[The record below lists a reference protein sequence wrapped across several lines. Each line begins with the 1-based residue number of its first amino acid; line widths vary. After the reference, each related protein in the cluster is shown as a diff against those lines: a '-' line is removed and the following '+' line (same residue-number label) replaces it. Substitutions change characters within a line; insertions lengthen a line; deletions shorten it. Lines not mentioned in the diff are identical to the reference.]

1 MQKTENGLNSDARRE
16 RLGKQL
22 CATPSG
28 YFAADRR
35 EGAMLII
42 ALGVLTLLAVL
53 GASFAQLMRL
63 ERKAANN
70 YVDAQRMEM
79 MSSSALDMVIA
90 KLHEASNHYSWSF
103 YGNTSWLFRLPKEDD
118 LAHGRVG
125 IEDPRVGRWST
136 YLDVAGYRF
145 QYKTKVIDT
154 NSLINLNGRQDT
166 LARMLDNLG
175 TVIERSARLKRDG
188 RQVTNPFY
196 TGPRRTGLRVTGESV
211 MLFRQRLEGQR
222 FQSKNQLRQL
232 IGDENFETVKDFVVC
247 HSWLDPYTYK
257 ADDGDDEVR
266 DLALGTTNTGG
277 GGQGGGVGGG
287 G

>member
-118 LAHGRVG
+118 LAHAGLESRIRGSDAGVPTLMSRV
-125 IEDPRVGRWST
+125 IVFSTRPRSLTPTRSST
-136 YLDVAGYRF
+136 
-145 QYKTKVIDT
+145 
-154 NSLINLNGRQDT
+154 
-166 LARMLDNLG
+166 
-175 TVIERSARLKRDG
+175 
-188 RQVTNPFY
+188 
-196 TGPRRTGLRVTGESV
+196 
-211 MLFRQRLEGQR
+211 
-222 FQSKNQLRQL
+222 
-232 IGDENFETVKDFVVC
+232 
-247 HSWLDPYTYK
+247 
-257 ADDGDDEVR
+257 
-266 DLALGTTNTGG
+266 
-277 GGQGGGVGGG
+277 
-287 G
+287 